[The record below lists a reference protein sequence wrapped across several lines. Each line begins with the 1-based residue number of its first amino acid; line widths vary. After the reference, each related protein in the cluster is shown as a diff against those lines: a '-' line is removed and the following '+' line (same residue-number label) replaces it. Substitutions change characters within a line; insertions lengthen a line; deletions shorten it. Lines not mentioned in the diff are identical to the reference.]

1 MKKLSFLLP
10 SLILLTNGYKQL
22 PSEPEV
28 FYGGFVPLIAIP
40 SDSVFSE
47 DRLVQQFLPFRRNS
61 KHISFNNPHIHNI
74 LPKHKPRSRSEMF
87 RFNDS
92 GAFGRKHNVFV
103 NNHKKMPFHK
113 DKGPTFPLR
122 KFHCLY
128 FFHLYFVLF
137 CWSIKVCLFQIFLR
151 STDLPFRMPSL
162 GNQP

>member
-1 MKKLSFLLP
+1 M
-10 SLILLTNGYKQL
+10 TNGYKQL

-92 GAFGRKHNVFV
+92 EAFGRKKNTFV
-103 NNHKKMPFHK
+103 NKLKKMPFHK

-122 KFHCLY
+122 KSHCSCFQY
-128 FFHLYFVLF
+128 ILF
-137 CWSIKVCLFQIFLR
+137 L
-151 STDLPFRMPSL
+151 
-162 GNQP
+162 